1 MILKHLLT
9 TYFTVVPMQ
18 AKKITLLYKMK
29 NINCGILESSDVVM
43 TEIFLFAVNSRIA
56 FSIALL

>member
-1 MILKHLLT
+1 
-9 TYFTVVPMQ
+9 
-18 AKKITLLYKMK
+18 MK
-29 NINCGILESSDVVM
+29 NIDCGILESSDVVM